1 MKTIKLTVFKGYDNE
16 DKLVSQLALQHP
28 FNSRDKL
35 SIKQYEREF
44 YKSHRNG
51 YIKAT
56 HYSEA
61 PACR

>member
-1 MKTIKLTVFKGYDNE
+1 MTDIQLTVFKGYDDEN
-16 DKLVSQLALQHP
+16 KLVSQLALQHP
-28 FNSRDKL
+28 VNSKDKL
-35 SIKQYEREF
+35 SIKKYEREF